1 MISSQIFRDQ
11 LSALVDL
18 LGYSQREIADYCG
31 VSQQTISRWRS
42 GASVPSV
49 TRIAALAPVLDQL
62 EEAARERLRAGPTQ
76 VPLQLARFLRDRKLD
91 PALAE
96 LFPPPPGTDPIT
108 EWNSEYQAVV
118 DDLVS
123 RVPLLKVTVPLGHGI
138 STLARD
144 AEARMRTAMSD
155 VICVRLSVEGLTAF
169 VAEPARSERDVY
181 GDLFYAAY
189 DPESTASPPRPTAT
203 RVISAQQVPFAVD
216 QLLRERVEEDLRRDE
231 YRRILGTSRH
241 ESVLDL
247 LATSSDG
254 WRAALEHAG
263 MSVQVVVLLDLSPS
277 PAGRIYEHQRDRLSP
292 DHKARAQ
299 AMVDA
304 VAAQAAGLPR
314 VTISVLRPSGDESDL
329 RVLEDVHGSVTW
341 EVLPSPSRLQRGD
354 LFAILAARGRT
365 SRVELEAAVAPRF
378 APDLLERGIA
388 STVWDLTTKLNAFLS
403 DEVDHAGVVRERDL
417 SSADAVAIGR
427 LTNLER
433 QVYQLE
439 ETQAQI
445 LDAIGDLRRAIAALR

>member
-1 MISSQIFRDQ
+1 MISSQTFRDQ

-18 LGYSQREIADYCG
+18 LGYSQREVADYCG
-31 VSQQTISRWRS
+31 VSQQSVSRWRS
-42 GASVPSV
+42 GASIPSP
-49 TRIAALAPVLDQL
+49 TRIADLAPVLDQL
-62 EEAARERLRAGPTQ
+62 EEAARERLQDGPTQ
-76 VPLQLARFLRDRKLD
+76 LPLQLARFLRDRKLD

-96 LFPPPPGTDPIT
+96 LFPPPPGTDPVT
-108 EWNSEYQAVV
+108 EWNNEYQALV

-123 RVPLLKVTVPLGHGI
+123 RVPLLQVTVPLGHGI

-155 VICVRLSVEGLTAF
+155 VICVRLSIEGLTAF
-169 VAEPARSERDVY
+169 AADPARSERDVY

-189 DPESTASPPRPTAT
+189 DPESEVSPPRPSAT
-203 RVISAQQVPFAVD
+203 SVVSARRVPSAVGD
-216 QLLRERVEEDLRRDE
+216 LLRERVEEDLRRDE

-241 ESVLDL
+241 EAVLDL
-247 LATSSDG
+247 LASPSDG

-277 PAGRIYEHQRDRLSP
+277 PGGRIYEQQRDRISP
-292 DHKARAQ
+292 DHAARAQ

-304 VAAQAAGLPR
+304 VATEAAGLPR
-314 VTISVLRPSGDESDL
+314 VTFSLVRPSGDETDL
-329 RVLEDVHGSVTW
+329 AVIEGAHGSATW

-354 LFAILAARGRT
+354 LFAILAAHART
-365 SRVELEAAVAPRF
+365 SRVELEAAVSPRF

-388 STVWDLTTKLNAFLS
+388 STVWDFTTKLNAALS
-403 DEVDHAGVVRERDL
+403 HDVDHAGVVRERDL
-417 SSADAVAIGR
+417 SSADAVVIGR
-427 LTNLER
+427 MTNLER
-433 QVYQLE
+433 QVHQLE

-445 LDAIGDLRRAIAALR
+445 LDAIGDLRRVVAALR